1 MSVLSGYQKINRY
14 IKQSGGYKK
23 LSQWTSS
30 QTVQMDDGHT
40 LQTNLGNIKGITSS
54 LATTNAN
61 YALSAT
67 AGKSLQDQITTLNN
81 GLDQWETIAHTTW
94 IPTRNYTTMYEFSGS
109 INKTLGLVSVYLR
122 IPFSVYGT
130 AGYTSVVGAVASAYR
145 PRESCVLRAFVYNQ
159 NYILNAFLSA
169 ESGELHLGALVSA
182 ATGSQHVVI
191 SGVYKI

>member
-81 GLDQWETIAHTTW
+81 GLGTVNDRIDGLNETTSRIVNEDLAKIGSGATVVGHAKVADQA
-94 IPTRNYTTMYEFSGS
+94 
-109 INKTLGLVSVYLR
+109 VSVYNGQGSTICVSLTTNQVQFRWTNNQIEVFVDKTR
-122 IPFSVYGT
+122 I
-130 AGYTSVVGAVASAYR
+130 GYMTT
-145 PRESCVLRAFVYNQ
+145 
-159 NYILNAFLSA
+159 
-169 ESGELHLGALVSA
+169 H
-182 ATGSQHVVI
+182 
-191 SGVYKI
+191 

>member
-81 GLDQWETIAHTTW
+81 GLGTVNDRIDGLNETTSRIINEDLAK
-94 IPTRNYTTMYEFSGS
+94 IGSGA
-109 INKTLGLVSVYLR
+109 T
-122 IPFSVYGT
+122 
-130 AGYTSVVGAVASAYR
+130 VVGKANIAINGSTPYNGGNGPVCTSLTSNIFQFR
-145 PRESCVLRAFVYNQ
+145 WSNNQIEVYVDKTRIG
-159 NYILNAFLSA
+159 YMTT
-169 ESGELHLGALVSA
+169 H
-182 ATGSQHVVI
+182 
-191 SGVYKI
+191 